1 MIYRQ
6 GLARIRLTMKELGKD
21 APDAEILGN
30 LDNTCLK
37 MHVFPKVNEKN
48 FASALKSF
56 VSPVKNCI
64 FK

>member
-48 FASALKSF
+48 FLSIKKALSDLLKLH
-56 VSPVKNCI
+56 I
-64 FK
+64 